1 MAGFVA
7 QNVLAGKSHMV
18 VWKDIEALNNEDYIL
33 VDVRTAE
40 EFKSGHLDGSINIP
54 VDELRE
60 RLGELDRNKTIV
72 IYCRVGLSGYI
83 ADRILS
89 QNGYKVLNVTGGY
102 LTSSILDFNPKR
114 PEELKPAKWGAP
126 KT

>member
-1 MAGFVA
+1 M
-7 QNVLAGKSHMV
+7 
-18 VWKDIEALNNEDYIL
+18 
-33 VDVRTAE
+33 
-40 EFKSGHLDGSINIP
+40 DGSINIP

-72 IYCRVGLSGYI
+72 EYCRVGLRGYI

-102 LTSSILDFNPKR
+102 LTSSILDFNPKK
-114 PEELKPAKWGAP
+114 PEAVKAGKVESSEDLTIDPETQAVIKG
-126 KT
+126 